1 MRRVASVLICHICAI
16 NEIYTQGGRHGGHEW
31 TPSDASFNAKSRMDF
46 SGRKEEEK
54 ESAPLASAAVL
65 KST

>member
-1 MRRVASVLICHICAI
+1 MVD
-16 NEIYTQGGRHGGHEW
+16 GGHEW
-31 TPSDASFNAKSRMDF
+31 TPSDASFNAKSRMDL

>member
-16 NEIYTQGGRHGGHEW
+16 NEIYTEGGRHGGHEW
-31 TPSDASFNAKSRMDF
+31 TPSDASFNAKSRMDL

-54 ESAPLASAAVL
+54 
-65 KST
+65 